1 MTKHLNA
8 KFQPEILRMKGHFWI
23 FIWVS
28 PRQEAAQEEKSTGFS
43 DEQMTIFPYEMTSK
57 GSQADGSSALCDFP
71 SKYLPHKNLHRNY
84 PDFFQ
89 KRSVFL
95 RKTLSLLCL
104 VFKKWCV
111 CVFVCV
117 CFVWY
122 VSEKVKPFFP
132 TTNAAFYTAH
142 RICHFF
148 VSDLMFFSCVFG
160 RFREKKHPGSQ

>member
-117 CFVWY
+117 CVLCGMCLKKLNLFFQQPMQHSILRTEFVTFLS
-122 VSEKVKPFFP
+122 V
-132 TTNAAFYTAH
+132 
-142 RICHFF
+142 I
-148 VSDLMFFSCVFG
+148 
-160 RFREKKHPGSQ
+160 